1 MTKAKDINVYKIFS
15 KTFNDRPMFSFM
27 GFGELKL
34 MKKVAKPILQTKP
47 KIRLASNVEKFIK
60 EKKEY
65 QLRMVVNNVKK

>member
-1 MTKAKDINVYKIFS
+1 MKAKDINVYKIFS
-15 KTFNDRPMFSFM
+15 KTFLDRPMFSFM

-34 MKKVAKPILQTKP
+34 MPKVAKPILQTKP
-47 KIRLASNVEKFIK
+47 KISLASNVEKFIK

>member
-1 MTKAKDINVYKIFS
+1 MIAKDINIYKIFS

-34 MKKVAKPILQTKP
+34 MQKVAKPILQTKP